1 MNTIY
6 KIAGIFTA
14 LALAVS
20 VQACDASK
28 EPIPPSKGL
37 RPGGGGGEAST
48 LWHEKAWET
57 YQVVERFYGNQWGLY
72 NENYPKQKGDGDAS
86 FLWPYDG
93 MITALALLNRLGY
106 EVNYATKVE
115 NYNTY
120 YWSNKGPK
128 GEACGAYSS
137 GPGGYG
143 ERYYDDNSIV
153 GINLVEAYNQLHD
166 AKYLQRCA
174 NIVKFLK
181 TGLDNTFGGGVWWCE
196 QLINMPDKSTD
207 GSNKPACANGFAQ
220 WFLLSYYEVCPEAE
234 KAEVLAL
241 AKALY
246 KWVYTTL
253 RDTDEVYLND
263 KGADAKIHGPK
274 WTYNTAA
281 MIAAGHRLYKIT
293 GEQHYL
299 EEAIASADAAYN
311 YFVRPRGSIPLS
323 YPLNDPWFTVKLI
336 HAYIELLPD
345 HTKCSQYLETFVS
358 NVKRAWLDGR
368 QTNGL
373 WYEDWSGVSNV
384 DRDCS
389 LLMQAAAIDALATV
403 ALYKGEHKDADEG
416 GNE

>member
-1 MNTIY
+1 MKKMIN
-6 KIAGIFTA
+6 IAGLISA
-14 LALAVS
+14 LVLAVS

-37 RPGGGGGEAST
+37 RPDGGGGTGTTE
-48 LWHEKAWET
+48 LWHERAYQT
-57 YQVVERFYGNQWGLY
+57 YQVVERYYGNQWTLY

-93 MITALALLNRLGY
+93 MISGLALLNKLGY
-106 EVNYATKVE
+106 DVNYAAKVE
-115 NYNTY
+115 NYDTF
-120 YWSNKGPK
+120 YWSNSGPQ
-128 GEACGAYSS
+128 GQSAGAYSS

-174 NIVKFLK
+174 KIVNFLK
-181 TGLDNTFGGGVWWCE
+181 TGLDNTFGGGLWWCE
-196 QLINMPDKSTD
+196 QQINKPDQSAE

-220 WFLLSYYEVCPEAE
+220 WFLLSYYEVCPESE
-234 KAEVLAL
+234 KAEVLSL
-241 AKALY
+241 AKSLY
-246 KWVYTTL
+246 QWVYNTL
-253 RDTDEVYLND
+253 RDTDNVYLND
-263 KGADAKIHGPK
+263 KGADGKLHSTK
-274 WTYNTAA
+274 WAYNSGA

-299 EEAIASADAAYN
+299 EEAITTADAAYN
-311 YFVRPRGSIPLS
+311 YFVRPRGTIPLS
-323 YPLNDPWFTVKLI
+323 YPLNDPWFTIKLI

-345 HTKCSQYLETFVS
+345 HAACAGYLDMFVS
-358 NVKRAWLDGR
+358 NLKRAWLNGR

-373 WYEDWSGVSNV
+373 WYEDWSGVSNAG
-384 DRDCS
+384 RDCS

-403 ALYKGEHKDADEG
+403 ALYKGEKYEPAQPGE
-416 GNE
+416 